1 MTPTPWSTMI
11 RQEHVSWSPS
21 SSSSSCFQSVF
32 STAALNYILLEEVVE
47 EVIMMKTEK
56 PRDIIITDKTDK
68 DKETGHHHQS
78 IMKVSKKLFLSILHC
93 FENLSVLW
101 CPRLLRLTSEFNTS
115 FDRISI
121 SIQYWNCLFTISGF
135 PSVPPADSAWIN
147 YPGWAQVLWE
157 DINWTSN
164 GLQSYQIQLWSLL
177 TILWIIEC
185 ILSAGSQ
192 QSKDIKW
199 AFYCLMLLP

>member
-1 MTPTPWSTMI
+1 M
-11 RQEHVSWSPS
+11 
-21 SSSSSCFQSVF
+21 
-32 STAALNYILLEEVVE
+32 
-47 EVIMMKTEK
+47 
-56 PRDIIITDKTDK
+56 
-68 DKETGHHHQS
+68 
-78 IMKVSKKLFLSILHC
+78 FLSILHC

-121 SIQYWNCLFTISGF
+121 RIQYWNCLFTISGF

-147 YPGWAQVLWE
+147 YPGWAQVLWV

-199 AFYCLMLLP
+199 AFYCLMLLPQTCALWENNGLLEHIDQFQSSPQLIIGKCCQKSVSEKHLFSKKPSAGRKWIIH